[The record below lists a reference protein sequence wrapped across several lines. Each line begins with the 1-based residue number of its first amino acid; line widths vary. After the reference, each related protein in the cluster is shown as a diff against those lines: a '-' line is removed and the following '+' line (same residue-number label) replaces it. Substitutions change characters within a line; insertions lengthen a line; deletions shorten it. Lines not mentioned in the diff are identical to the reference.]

1 MIDTPVQPTTPVQT
15 PVDLNS
21 LLMAQLAPV
30 AVQAAEHAVAVVAD
44 ATTAMQVTVDAKHVE
59 SLALI
64 TGLQNVVTGIS
75 AEVAANKAAIES
87 GVGRAGVAVVNN
99 IEHDPWT
106 QRGIVAALLL
116 AGLFVLVGAAMGN
129 ATCNRWIAGA
139 PLALGSAV
147 LWVSNAG
154 LSLPKLPVAKPV
166 TAAK

>member
-1 MIDTPVQPTTPVQT
+1 MIDTPIQPTVPA
-15 PVDLNS
+15 PAPADLNS
-21 LLMAQLAPV
+21 LLLAQLAPV
-30 AVQAAEHAVAVVAD
+30 AVQAAEHAVAVVKD
-44 ATTAMQVTVDAKHVE
+44 ATTAMQVTVDTKHGE

-64 TGLQNVVTGIS
+64 GGLQAVVTGIS
-75 AEVAANKAAIES
+75 AEVAANKAAIEA

-139 PLALGSAV
+139 PLAFGSAV

-154 LSLPKLPVAKPV
+154 LSLPKLPTKSATP
-166 TAAK
+166 AN